1 MTRIY
6 NGEPSSKLLTMKN
19 ICLLYILGALLA
31 AMPDL
36 AVAQG
41 NREAAKLTKEGAEA
55 LKAKDY
61 NRGVELFQRAASLDP
76 KNNKGYSAALQQR
89 AYALTTAQKY
99 QQAIEDYNAALEITP
114 DDPGIYERRAY
125 SEMRLG
131 DYDHALAD
139 YNELIKHKPN
149 EVRYLLYRSYIYEV
163 KGDIANGMADCDKVL
178 QIQHNNPEAKAR
190 KQRLTQ
196 VQQSQV
202 QPTPPGP
209 ISAPQQPAA
218 PPKKP

>member
-1 MTRIY
+1 MRKI
-6 NGEPSSKLLTMKN
+6 LLF
-19 ICLLYILGALLA
+19 YALGALLFTL
-31 AMPDL
+31 PGS
-36 AVAQG
+36 VHGQG

-61 NRGVELFQRAASLDP
+61 DRAVELFRRASELDHR
-76 KNNKGYSAALQQR
+76 NDRSYSAALQQR
-89 AYALTTAQKY
+89 AYALTEKQQY
-99 QQAIEDYNAALEITP
+99 QRAIDDYNAALEITP
-114 DDPGIYERRAY
+114 DDAGTHERRAY
-125 SEMRLG
+125 AEMKLG

-163 KGDIANGMADCDKVL
+163 KGDTTNGIADCDKVL
-178 QIQHNNPEAKAR
+178 QIQHNNEEAKAR
-190 KQRLTQ
+190 KQRLLQ
-196 VQQSQV
+196 VQQTQV

-209 ISAPQQPAA
+209 IAAPQQPVP